1 MTDASDD
8 DPLALAAR
16 AGLPDDLR
24 FLLGDYPRRIWG
36 EHPNFGPQT
45 KFYLDRHAM
54 FREAM
59 EVMRRLTQEGLDE
72 AHPRESYG
80 RDFARIAQFFLRELS
95 THHQVED
102 HHYFPMLVRAEPR
115 LTRGFW
121 ILDRDHHAIHDA
133 LDRFAQRANDGLRAL
148 GAASG
153 DAKTPLGS
161 LERELASLEKLLHRH
176 LWDEE
181 ELVIPVMLDKGEENL
196 A

>member
-1 MTDASDD
+1 MID

-16 AGLPDDLR
+16 AGLPEELR

-36 EHPNFGPQT
+36 DHPNFGPQT

-54 FREAM
+54 FRECLA
-59 EVMRRLTQEGLDE
+59 VMQRLTQEGLDG
-72 AHPRESYG
+72 ARPPAAYG
-80 RDFARIAQFFLRELS
+80 RDFGRVAGFFLRELS

-115 LTRGFW
+115 LTRGFE

-133 LDRFAQRANDGLRAL
+133 LDRFHARAVSGLEAL
-148 GAASG
+148 QAAGG
-153 DAKTPLGS
+153 DPKTPLGA
-161 LERELASLEKLLHRH
+161 LEKELSGMEKLLDRH

-181 ELVIPVMLDKGEENL
+181 ELVIPVMLDKGEANL